1 MAVATGLLY
10 ISDIPD
16 KSPCVLHDHPQQRLA
31 PGHHLPDSG
40 ASHPHC
46 LRLLAPHLQL
56 LQQNTEVR
64 QDEVSLSSNI
74 VFDSSRLGR
83 PARVTE
89 CRPS

>member
-1 MAVATGLLY
+1 MAVATGLLH

-40 ASHPHC
+40 SSHPHC
-46 LRLLAPHLQL
+46 LRLLAPDLQL

-64 QDEVSLSSNI
+64 QDEVSLSPNMFSLI
-74 VFDSSRLGR
+74 LLV
-83 PARVTE
+83 
-89 CRPS
+89 